1 MKEIN
6 IRNGYIV
13 NGSETSNQWVTSIQC
28 VLETPS
34 RTAFLSHECRAES
47 VHYLGNN
54 GPGIFIDRNTGLYIS
69 GSEWI
74 TVTMDDNFYCISG
87 YPVGSKMTQR
97 GKDLLLQI
105 SENTFIPEIWTK
117 DDWKSKVYYKY
128 TEAKEITI
136 ESLTSKANANSLNV
150 NDYISVI
157 QYGEGVKITM
167 PLSYINY
174 SSKINDQKYI
184 QPIQGKVLA
193 EFNGWIMNGYIS
205 YAANMENEIYCEF
218 TPEVVVIDDNSEV
231 IRMGYNKSVIIE
243 DAICKVYMVN
253 QA

>member
-1 MKEIN
+1 
-6 IRNGYIV
+6 
-13 NGSETSNQWVTSIQC
+13 
-28 VLETPS
+28 
-34 RTAFLSHECRAES
+34 
-47 VHYLGNN
+47 
-54 GPGIFIDRNTGLYIS
+54 
-69 GSEWI
+69 
-74 TVTMDDNFYCISG
+74 MDDNFYCISG

-97 GKDLLLQI
+97 GKDLHLQI

-174 SSKINDQKYI
+174 SSSRR
-184 QPIQGKVLA
+184 
-193 EFNGWIMNGYIS
+193 W
-205 YAANMENEIYCEF
+205 
-218 TPEVVVIDDNSEV
+218 
-231 IRMGYNKSVIIE
+231 
-243 DAICKVYMVN
+243 
-253 QA
+253 